1 MTWKTKSSK
10 SVYRNKWMEVTEDV
24 VETEFGKEITY
35 GVVRKK
41 PFALIVPWDGKYLTL
56 VKQFRYPVDFY
67 SWEFPAG
74 HFEHDSIEE
83 TAREELEEE
92 AGLKAEKIM
101 EIGNF
106 FLAPGHHSQT
116 CYVFLAT
123 ELTES
128 SQNLEDQE
136 EGMEVKKVTVK
147 EFNQMIEKGEIKDG
161 PSIAAFGMI
170 TTLDLLKR

>member
-10 SVYRNKWMEVTEDV
+10 SVYKNKWMEVTEDV
-24 VETEFGKEITY
+24 VESEFGKEITY

-41 PFALIVPWDGKYLTL
+41 PFALIIPWDGKYLTL

-67 SWEFPAG
+67 SLEFPAG
-74 HFEHDSIEE
+74 HFEHNSIEE
-83 TAREELEEE
+83 TAKEELEEE
-92 AGLKAEKIM
+92 TGLRAKKIE
-101 EIGNF
+101 EIGSF
-106 FLAPGHHSQT
+106 FLGPGHHTQV
-116 CYVFLAT
+116 CNVFLAT
-123 ELTES
+123 ELTEG

>member
-74 HFEHDSIEE
+74 HFEHNSIEE
-83 TAREELEEE
+83 TAKEELEEE
-92 AGLKAEKIM
+92 TGLRAKKIE
-101 EIGNF
+101 EIGSF
-106 FLAPGHHSQT
+106 FLAPGHHSQIGH
-116 CYVFLAT
+116 VFLAT
-123 ELTES
+123 DLTEG
-128 SQNLEDQE
+128 SQNLEERE
-136 EGMEVKKVTVK
+136 EGMDVKKVTVE
-147 EFNQMIEKGEIKDG
+147 EFKQMMQTEEIKDG